1 MKQENERGIRHRPA
15 SFKEKT
21 HHKNVVN
28 FWVTVQQDWMT
39 ADPEAAA
46 AHVLRLLHFQ
56 FWDVMVAFIFQW
68 GGKSLRSSTSEGVNL
83 KHTFILKERNSL
95 NNVRGGLH
103 FYGND
108 SLTRKLN
115 LNKIFCANTRFGNC
129 TFTAGKFTN
138 VAWNLAKYETVIIAT
153 GKTSFWL
160 MKISKKCLQQYVF
173 IWYFYI

>member
-28 FWVTVQQDWMT
+28 LWVTVQQDWMQ
-39 ADPEAAA
+39 ADAEAAA

-68 GGKSLRSSTSEGVNL
+68 GGKSLRSSISEEVNL

-95 NNVRGGLH
+95 NNVRGGLNFMAMIH
-103 FYGND
+103 WQE
-108 SLTRKLN
+108 SLIWITYFVWTLA
-115 LNKIFCANTRFGNC
+115 LE
-129 TFTAGKFTN
+129 TAHLQ
-138 VAWNLAKYETVIIAT
+138 LASSQMLHE
-153 GKTSFWL
+153 
-160 MKISKKCLQQYVF
+160 
-173 IWYFYI
+173 IWQSTKQ